1 MVLREV
7 GSTTRLAF
15 EAAIREAGVTIEPV
29 MAIGSREA
37 VWLAV
42 ARGIGIG
49 VVSDIEYIPHPDL
62 HTVEVTDAE
71 IYTTAHVN
79 CLAERREARLINAFF
94 DMAEELKTR
103 RQDTFI

>member
-1 MVLREV
+1 
-7 GSTTRLAF
+7 
-15 EAAIREAGVTIEPV
+15 

-62 HTVEVTDAE
+62 HTVEVADAN
-71 IYTTAHVN
+71 IFTTAHVN
-79 CLAERREARLINAFF
+79 CLAERHDARLISAFF
-94 DMAEELKTR
+94 DMAKELKTR
-103 RQDTFI
+103 RNVTFV

>member
-1 MVLREV
+1 MVLREA
-7 GSTTRLAF
+7 GLTMRLAF
-15 EAAIREAGVTIEPV
+15 ESAIRAAGVTIDPV

-62 HTVEVTDAE
+62 HTVRVADAD

-79 CLAERREARLINAFF
+79 CLAERREARLIGAFF
-94 DMAEELKTR
+94 DLAEDPKTR
-103 RQDTFI
+103 RSVTSI